1 MFIYYWHQLTDVEY
15 ETATFGMGCFWSAE
29 ALYGAKTGVLR
40 TKVGYSGGNAI
51 GDHVECVSLDYD
63 PKKISYKQLLEL
75 FWNNH
80 EYGLTKRV
88 KRQYSSLILYHTDAQ
103 KEVAMESMVEERIK
117 RAPEIIIT
125 EIAKAALF
133 HLAEE

>member
-1 MFIYYWHQLTDVEY
+1 
-15 ETATFGMGCFWSAE
+15 MGCFWSAE
-29 ALYGAKTGVLR
+29 ALYGATTGVLR
-40 TKVGYSGGNAI
+40 TKVGYSGGNSATAKYNAI
-51 GDHVECVSLDYD
+51 GDHVECVSVDYD
-63 PKKISYKQLLEL
+63 PKKISYKQLLDL

-88 KRQYSSLILYHTDAQ
+88 KRQYSSLILYHSDVQ
-103 KEVAMESMVEERIK
+103 KEVAIESMRDERVK

-125 EIAKAALF
+125 EIAKAGPF